1 MTAIEQIDQ
10 DLAASMKAGDSI
22 RTGVLRLLR
31 SSFKNEQI
39 KLGRELTE
47 PEVLKVLQ
55 RESKQ
60 RRDSITAYNDA
71 NRPELAA
78 VEEGELAII
87 AKYLPPSLSEDE
99 LNQVVDEVV
108 SGLDNPSQAA
118 MGQVIGAVMARVG
131 ATAEGGAVAKA
142 VRERLA

>member
-1 MTAIEQIDQ
+1 MTVIEQIDQ
-10 DLAASMKAGDSI
+10 DLTASMKAGDSI

-39 KLGRELTE
+39 KLGRVLTE

-60 RRDSITAYNDA
+60 RRDSVMAYNDA
-71 NRPELAA
+71 NRSDLAD
-78 VEEGELAII
+78 VETGELAII
-87 AKYLPPSLSEDE
+87 AKYLPPSLSENE
-99 LNQVVDEVV
+99 LKKVVDEVV
-108 SGLDNPSQAA
+108 SGMDSPSPAA

-131 ATAEGGAVAKA
+131 AAAEGGAVAKA